1 MKRLALLI
9 AVGVL
14 ALPGCHRQH
23 YRPDHDPGPPRVI
36 NGESETLRAQTTG
49 DR

>member
-9 AVGVL
+9 AAGLL

-23 YRPDHDPGPPRVI
+23 YRPDHDPGPPRAI
-36 NGESETLRAQTTG
+36 NGDSPTVQNWSSGER
-49 DR
+49 